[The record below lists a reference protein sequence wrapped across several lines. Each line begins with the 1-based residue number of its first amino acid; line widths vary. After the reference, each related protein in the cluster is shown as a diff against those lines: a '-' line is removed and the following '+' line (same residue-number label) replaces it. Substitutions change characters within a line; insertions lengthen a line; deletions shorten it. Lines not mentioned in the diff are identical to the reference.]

1 MKSALLWLVVI
12 VAIVVP
18 VRAQSIEGEW
28 QSTVPVSRVDRPI
41 TLHLSDANGVLR
53 GTLDYPDDF
62 DFGNELQ
69 GLQFQDGKL
78 SFRQGDIGF
87 DGTLSAD
94 GNTLDGTF
102 TVYNTIVAGTLKR
115 TSAPPTRGEEAIDSL
130 KSFTHLPADEW
141 KFHAGDV
148 PHGEDVNLDDSS
160 WQTVRAGSQAP
171 DDAVWY
177 RRVIEVPQNL
187 NGYDLTGTRIW
198 FQFVAYANGPMPQI
212 IYFNGR
218 RVAMGND
225 LEPIVLFDKAQPA
238 DKVLVA
244 VKLLHTVDR
253 KYFAGADLKIDFTS
267 SRPNP
272 SDIVQQIESVALLT
286 HDQRQNSSDVQRE
299 LEAAVD
305 AIDLVALHH
314 AQQQQFDDS
323 LRQSQSALDKLKPL
337 IQGTTV
343 RLSGNSHIDAA
354 WLWPWTETVGV
365 VRDTYGTAL
374 QLMDEYP
381 QYTFS
386 QSAAQYSQWLVDKY
400 PDEYK
405 GILDRVRQGRWELV
419 GGMWVEPD
427 LNMPSGESLVRQ
439 LLVGQE
445 YFKDKFGVV
454 AKIGWNPDSFG
465 YNWQLPQIYKKS
477 GIDYFVTQKMAWND
491 TTQLPL
497 KLFWWESP
505 DGSKVLTYF
514 PHDYAN
520 GIDPVRIAGD
530 IATAQRF
537 NPGLNEMMHLF
548 GVGDH
553 GGGPT
558 RDMLDSGVHWS
569 DDSNLVYPPVKWGT
583 AQQFFS
589 DVENRLDTK
598 DSPVWNYKT
607 LAAADTSLPA
617 APAGQIAIPTWD
629 DELYL
634 EYHRGVFTTQARH
647 KEEMRRAETEMLDAE
662 KISSLAWLDG
672 ASYPYG
678 PFTEAWKKVL
688 FNQFHDL
695 AAGSGIGVIYKDAD
709 RDYAVVR
716 WTANDASTRAAK
728 RIASEVDTSTTTGVP
743 VIVWN
748 PLAWTRTDLVHLN
761 VQMPSPEP
769 NGIAVVDAKGVPLP
783 MQVLSENAATSGYK
797 LLVEAKDVPSMGYEV
812 LHVEAGKRPVAT
824 DLKANELT
832 LENSLL
838 RVVVNSRTGCITSL
852 FDKQTNFETI
862 AVGGCGN
869 ELIAFKDTPKDYDA
883 WNIDADFDKVFTKL
897 DKADSVKLIE
907 RGPLRATIRV
917 VRTWDKSKFVQD
929 ISLYAGLDRVDVAND
944 IDWHETHIL
953 LKAAFPL
960 AASSDEAT
968 FEIPYGTIE
977 RPTTRNNKIE
987 DAKFEVPAL
996 KWADLGNAQHGFSL
1010 INNSKYGYDAKG
1022 NLLRLSL
1029 LRSPT
1034 WPDPN
1039 ADRGRREFTYSLY
1052 PHAGTW
1058 KQAMTVRRGYEF
1070 NFPLSAM
1077 QVESHEGKRSAEHSF
1092 VTIGD
1097 PNVVLTAM
1105 KKADD
1110 ATALI
1115 LRFYE
1120 WAGTSGNVQIGVP
1133 PGATSATLT
1142 NLMEQPERS
1151 ALPVVANHVTV
1162 PVHPYEIV
1170 TVRVDYPHAAAITA
1184 SQ

>member
-1 MKSALLWLVVI
+1 MKTALLCLLAALAM
-12 VAIVVP
+12 AIP
-18 VRAQSIEGEW
+18 ARGQSIEGNW
-28 QSTVPVSRVDRPI
+28 QGTVPESRVQRPI
-41 TLHLSDANGVLR
+41 VVHLSNAGGALV
-53 GTLDYPDDF
+53 GTLDYPEDF
-62 DFGNELQ
+62 NFGNPLA
-69 GLQFQDGKL
+69 GLSFKDGKL
-78 SFRQGDIGF
+78 AFQGVDVSFQ
-87 DGTLSAD
+87 GTLSTD
-94 GNTLDGTF
+94 GSTLNGTY
-102 TVYNTIVAGTLKR
+102 TVYNIQVPGILKR
-115 TSAPPTRGEEAIDSL
+115 STAPPTRAEEALAAL
-130 KSFTHLPADEW
+130 KSLTRLPADEW
-141 KFHAGDV
+141 RFHAGDV
-148 PHGEDVNLDDSS
+148 PHGEDPGLDDSS
-160 WQTVRAGSQAP
+160 WQTVRGGSEAP
-171 DDAVWY
+171 NDAVWY
-177 RRVIEVPQNL
+177 RSEIEVPRNL

-198 FQFVAYANGPMPQI
+198 FQFIAYANGPMPQI

-218 RVAMGND
+218 RVAMGDD
-225 LEPIVLFDKAQPA
+225 LEPIVLFDKAQPG

-244 VKLLHTVDR
+244 VKLLHTVD
-253 KYFAGADLKIDFTS
+253 KKFFAGANLKIDFTG

-272 SDIVQQIESVALLT
+272 SDLVQQIESVALLT
-286 HDQRQNSSDVQRE
+286 HDQRQDSSPVQQE
-299 LEAAVD
+299 LETAISD
-305 AIDLVALHH
+305 IDLVALHR
-314 AQQQQFDDS
+314 ANQQDFDES
-323 LRQSQSALDKLKPL
+323 LRKSKSALTTMEPL

-343 RLSGNSHIDAA
+343 RLTGNAHIDAA
-354 WLWPWTETVGV
+354 WLWPWTETVDV
-365 VRDTYGTAL
+365 ARRTFGTAL

-386 QSAAQYSQWLVDKY
+386 QSAAAYSEWIVDKY

-405 GILDRVRQGRWELV
+405 QILDRVRQGRWELV

-427 LNMPSGESLVRQ
+427 LNMPSGESQVRQ
-439 LLVGQE
+439 LLVGQR

-454 AKIGWNPDSFG
+454 TRIGWNPDSFG
-465 YNWQLPQIYKKS
+465 YNWQLPQIYKRS

-491 TTQLPL
+491 ATQLPL

-514 PHDYAN
+514 PHDYVN
-520 GIDPVRIAGD
+520 EIDPVRIAGD
-530 IATAQRF
+530 IATARRF
-537 NPGLNEMMHLF
+537 NPGLTEMMHLY

-558 RDMLDSGVHWS
+558 RSMLDSGVHWT
-569 DDSNLVYPPVKWGT
+569 DSNLVFPPMKWGT

-589 DVENRLDTK
+589 DVEGKLDTK

-607 LAAADTSLPA
+607 LAAGNTALPK
-617 APAGQIAIPTWD
+617 APEGETAIPTWD

-634 EYHRGVFTTQARH
+634 EYHRGVFTTQATH
-647 KEEMRRAETEMLDAE
+647 KREMREAETQMLDAE
-662 KISSLAWLDG
+662 KISSVAWLDG
-672 ASYPYG
+672 APYPDK
-678 PFTEAWKKVL
+678 PLTEAWKKVL

-695 AAGSGIGVIYKDAD
+695 AAGSGIGIIYKDAD
-709 RDYAVVR
+709 KDYSVVR
-716 WTANDASTRAAK
+716 WTADDASERALN
-728 RIASEVDTSTTTGVP
+728 RLDSEIDTSTTTGVP

-748 PLAWTRTDLVHLN
+748 PLAWTRTDLVQVN
-761 VQMPSPEP
+761 VQMPAAEA
-769 NGIAVVDAKGVPLP
+769 NGIAVVDSKGVALP
-783 MQVLSENAATSGYK
+783 MQVVSESAATSSYK

-812 LHVEAGKRPVAT
+812 LHVAAGTRPVAS
-824 DLKANELT
+824 DLKANGLT
-832 LENSLL
+832 LENKFL
-838 RVVVNSRTGCITSL
+838 RVVVNPQTGCITSL

-862 AVGGCGN
+862 AAGGCGN
-869 ELIAFKDTPKDYDA
+869 ELVAFKDTPKDYDA
-883 WNIDADFDKVFTKL
+883 WNIDADFDKVFTNL

-907 RGPLRATIRV
+907 HGPLRATIRV
-917 VRTWDKSKFVQD
+917 ARTWDKSKFVQD

-953 LKAAFPL
+953 LKASFPL

-996 KWADLGNAQHGFSL
+996 KWADLGNGRHGFSL

-1034 WPDPN
+1034 WPDAN
-1039 ADRGRREFTYSLY
+1039 ADRGRQRFTYSLY

-1070 NFPLSAM
+1070 NFPLSAI
-1077 QVESHEGKRSAEHSF
+1077 QVESHEGKRPAERSF
-1092 VTIGD
+1092 VTISN

-1105 KKADD
+1105 KKAED
-1110 ATALI
+1110 ANALI

-1120 WAGTSGNVQIGVP
+1120 WAGTSGTVQIGVP

-1142 NLMEQPERS
+1142 NLMEKPQGS
-1151 ALPVVANHVTV
+1151 ALAVTANHVTV

-1170 TVRVDYPHAAAITA
+1170 TVRVDYPHATNEAT
-1184 SQ
+1184 SK